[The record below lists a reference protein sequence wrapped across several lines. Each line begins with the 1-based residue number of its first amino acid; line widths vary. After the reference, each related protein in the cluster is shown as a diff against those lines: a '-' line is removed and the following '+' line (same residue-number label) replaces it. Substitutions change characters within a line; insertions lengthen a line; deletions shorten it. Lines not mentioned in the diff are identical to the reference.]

1 MAGTVPRRVRGPPS
15 RVFLPMTEAAS
26 LASDDPQV
34 QRATDAQGLPV
45 ARLTGRWV
53 LQALLP
59 RAAEL
64 FRRLTALSRE
74 PRLQWDL
81 REVQTL
87 DAAGT
92 LLLWR
97 SWGRRRPALL
107 LREEHE
113 AAFAGLA
120 SEAPVPPAA
129 PRPDA
134 LAPLLALGRQAWSL
148 AEQVLQIV
156 LLAGQLLLDFVFLL
170 RHPARIPVREISA
183 NVYRAGLQALPIIGL
198 VGFLVGV
205 VLSYLSA
212 RELQA
217 YGANI
222 FIINI
227 LGLGIVRELGPLLAA
242 ILVAGR
248 SGSSMTAQLGVM
260 RVTEELDALSVMG
273 ISHTQRLVLP
283 KVVALAIAMPLIV
296 LWGNAL
302 ALLGGMMAASWELD
316 ISYRQFLHVLPS
328 VVPVANLWLG
338 VGKGMLFGVLIALV
352 ACHYG
357 LRIRPNTESLAAGTT
372 ESVVTAITVV
382 ILFDAASAVIFS
394 SVGLY

>member
-1 MAGTVPRRVRGPPS
+1 
-15 RVFLPMTEAAS
+15 MTEAAS
-26 LASDDPQV
+26 ATDDPRV
-34 QRATDAQGLPV
+34 HRATDAAGLPV
-45 ARLTGRWV
+45 VRLTGHWV
-53 LQALLP
+53 LRALLP

-64 FRRLTALSRE
+64 FRRLTALARE
-74 PRLQWDL
+74 PQLQWDL

-97 SWGRRRPALL
+97 SWGRRRPRLL
-107 LREEHE
+107 LRSEHE

-120 SEAPVPPAA
+120 AEAPVPP
-129 PRPDA
+129 PVPLRDA
-134 LAPLLALGRQAWSL
+134 LGPVVALGRKAFALLEQA
-148 AEQVLQIV
+148 AQIV
-156 LLAGQLLLDFVFLL
+156 LLAGQLLLDLMFLL
-170 RHPARIPVREISA
+170 RHPARMPVREISA
-183 NVYRAGLQALPIIGL
+183 NVYRAGMQALPIIAM

-212 RELQA
+212 RQLQT

-227 LGLGIVRELGPLLAA
+227 LGVGIVRELGPLLAA

-283 KVVALAIAMPLIV
+283 KVVALAIAMPLLV
-296 LWGNAL
+296 LWGNSL

-372 ESVVTAITVV
+372 DSVVTAITVV
-382 ILFDAASAVIFS
+382 ILFDAASAVLFS
-394 SVGLY
+394 SVGF